1 MRGHHPI
8 RVMWAASDAN
18 TVEPKPVR
26 PAPSTE
32 KSMAMS
38 VWDFF
43 VWFFWFYILI
53 TCIWIF
59 ITVIIDIF
67 RDPELSGGAKALWVI
82 FLVILPFLAAFIY
95 LIARG
100 KSMASRRM
108 KESVDAQAESANYIR
123 TVAGSASS
131 PAAEIESA
139 KKLLDSGAVTQ
150 AEYDALKAKALAG

>member
-1 MRGHHPI
+1 M
-8 RVMWAASDAN
+8 V
-18 TVEPKPVR
+18 
-26 PAPSTE
+26 
-32 KSMAMS
+32 MS

-67 RDPELSGGAKALWVI
+67 RDPTLGGGAKALWII

-100 KSMASRRM
+100 RSMAERRM
-108 KESVDAQAESANYIR
+108 KESVDAQADANKYIR
-123 TVAGSASS
+123 EVAGTSASS
-131 PAAEIESA
+131 PSAEIESA
-139 KKLLDSGAVTQ
+139 KKLLDSGAITQ
-150 AEYDALKAKALAG
+150 AEYDSLKAKALA